1 MINERHMGSTWEKT
15 VFVALKVLSEIRLG
29 GINKTTKP
37 AVRIVRVAAKIR
49 KGNLPNS
56 CHKL

>member
-1 MINERHMGSTWEKT
+1 MINERHIGSVWETT
-15 VFVALKVLSEIRLG
+15 VLAELKVLSEIRLG

-37 AVRIVRVAAKIR
+37 SVRLLCVAAKIR